1 MKILWFEVTIP
12 SAYQNGNNVLA
23 GWQDSLEDIVR
34 SEAKL
39 ELYIAFEA
47 TSDCRCK
54 VINNVTYIPVHT
66 KDKLGFFSRQ
76 KNKFTWKYNQQR
88 VVEAAI
94 KVIEDI
100 KPDIIHIFGMEWS
113 WAAVAKYTNIPCVV
127 HIMGSIVP
135 YYNALYPPRYNEYDI
150 YKSLFPNIKA
160 MINYWID
167 LKKQESWR
175 DMEIEKW
182 KNVVF
187 YMGRT
192 DWDYSLMSVLH
203 PNAQYYHVEEA
214 LRPQF
219 LSGKNN
225 WCLNDNDKKLRLI
238 STGCSTFWKGPDM
251 TLKVASILKNM
262 GIDFEWK
269 IAGKFPNLLKKVI
282 ERKEKLLFKDCN
294 ITFVGFTKPED
305 LAKLLCNSSMYV
317 HTAYIENSPNSICEA
332 QIMGVPIVSTNVGGV
347 SSLVR
352 DCGMLVPAN
361 DPWQMVFAILK
372 VANNKELAM
381 NFSVRGRE
389 LALKRHN
396 PQNILNQLKNCYDSI
411 YKQNNSN
418 V

>member
-1 MKILWFEVTIP
+1 MKVLWFEITTP
-12 SAYQNGNNVLA
+12 SRYLDTGKVIA
-23 GWQDSLEDIVR
+23 GWQDALENIVATC
-34 SEAKL
+34 EEI
-39 ELYIAFEA
+39 ELYIGFEA
-47 TSDCRCK
+47 TSDCGYK
-54 VINNVTYIPVHT
+54 VINNITYIPVHT
-66 KDKLGFFSRQ
+66 KDKLGFFSKQ
-76 KNKFTWKYNQQR
+76 KNKFTWKYNQQQ
-88 VVEAAI
+88 VVDAAL

-113 WAAVAKYTNIPCVV
+113 WAAVAKFTNIPCVV

-135 YYNALYPPRYNEYDI
+135 YYNALFPPRYNEYDI

-160 MINYWID
+160 MINFWID
-167 LKKQESWR
+167 LKKQKSWC
-175 DMEIEKW
+175 DLEIEKW

-192 DWDYSLMSVLH
+192 DWDYSLMNVLH
-203 PNAQYYHVEEA
+203 PNAQYFHVEEA

-219 LSGKNN
+219 FSGKYN
-225 WCLNDNDKKLRLI
+225 WSLNGNDNKLRLI

-282 ERKEKLLFKDCN
+282 ERKEKKSFKDCN
-294 ITFVGFTKPED
+294 ITFIGFTKPDD
-305 LAKLLCNSSMYV
+305 LAKLLCDSSMYV

-332 QIMGVPIVSTNVGGV
+332 QIMGVPIVSTNVGGI
-347 SSLVR
+347 STLIR
-352 DCGMLVPAN
+352 DNGMLVPAN
-361 DPWQMVFAILK
+361 DPWQMAFAILK
-372 VANNKELAM
+372 IANNKELARSY
-381 NFSVRGRE
+381 SVRGRE

-396 PQNILNQLKNCYDSI
+396 PQNILNQLKKCYESI
-411 YKQNNSN
+411 YKQYKSY